1 MLGQRFW
8 NRPATEGNAISNLD
22 SSEQIPLSDK
32 SSFNA
37 TLVCIALFVG
47 LNLCLADSP
56 EVATAKPA
64 TIQALQEY
72 NPLIGGWRGVGLPRR
87 GSQTGAWQERAD
99 LVWELKPKG
108 SGIRWNIE
116 SSKLWKSA
124 LLGYDESKK
133 QYTLVATLP
142 DDSSRNYR
150 GKIDEKRLILESDA
164 DASKDVHRATLSI
177 LNENRFT
184 LLLEKRPEKQSF
196 YSRVAE
202 IGYQRDGTR
211 LAVAGSNGPEC
222 VVTGGLGTITVSY
235 KGKTYYV
242 CCTGCR
248 DAFNDDPE
256 GILADYQKRKAEE
269 KAKK

>member
-1 MLGQRFW
+1 M
-8 NRPATEGNAISNLD
+8 
-22 SSEQIPLSDK
+22 
-32 SSFNA
+32 SSFRD
-37 TLVCIALFVG
+37 LPPSQFPLPSAL
-47 LNLCLADSP
+47 LTKRY
-56 EVATAKPA
+56 VAGVLLLSSVLFAAIVVAEPSTETETKPA

-72 NPLIGGWRGVGLPRR
+72 NVLIGGWRGVGMPKR
-87 GSQTGAWQERAD
+87 GSQAGAWQERAD
-99 LVWELKPKG
+99 LVWELKPK
-108 SGIRWNIE
+108 SKGIRL
-116 SSKLWKSA
+116 SVDTGKQLKSA
-124 LLGYDESKK
+124 LLSYDEAQK
-133 QYTLVATLP
+133 QFTLNVTLP
-142 DDSSRNYR
+142 DASSRTYR
-150 GKIDEKRLILESDA
+150 GKIEEKKLVLQSDA
-164 DASKDVHRATLSI
+164 DAKNEVHRATISI

-184 LLLEKRPEKQSF
+184 LLLEKRLEQQSF

-211 LAVAGSNGPEC
+211 LAATTSSGPEC

-248 DAFNDDPE
+248 EAFNDDPE

>member
-1 MLGQRFW
+1 MSKYRDLLRSHFRSAKIVPAQRYLGRVLLFSFILF
-8 NRPATEGNAISNLD
+8 ATVVVAEPSTD
-22 SSEQIPLSDK
+22 
-32 SSFNA
+32 
-37 TLVCIALFVG
+37 
-47 LNLCLADSP
+47 AD
-56 EVATAKPA
+56 TKPA

-72 NPLIGGWRGVGLPRR
+72 NVLIGGWRGVGMPKR

-99 LVWELKPKG
+99 LVWELKPK
-108 SGIRWNIE
+108 SKGIRL
-116 SSKLWKSA
+116 SVDTGKQLKSA
-124 LLGYDESKK
+124 LLSYDETQK
-133 QYTLVATLP
+133 QFTLNVTLP
-142 DDSSRNYR
+142 DDSSRSYR
-150 GKIDEKRLILESDA
+150 GKIEEKRLVLQSDA
-164 DASKDVHRATLSI
+164 DPKNEVHRATISI

-184 LLLEKRPEKQSF
+184 LLLEKRPEQQSF

-211 LAVAGSNGPEC
+211 LAATTSSGPEC
-222 VVTGGLGTITVSY
+222 VVTGGLGTIMVSY

-248 DAFNDDPE
+248 EAFNDDPE